1 MQLGKMKVN
10 IEFVGA
16 EKLHEA
22 IDDVKKKAEELEQAI
37 QRLNEIKLEL
47 KTQIADA
54 LEKPTTVA
62 IGDEYEEDRRKF
74 PHETY
79 ADYIDRLRANQ

>member
-37 QRLNEIKLEL
+37 QRLNEIELEL
-47 KTQIADA
+47 KTRIADA

-62 IGDEYEEDRRKF
+62 IGDEHEGYRRKF

>member
-1 MQLGKMKVN
+1 MQPGKMKVN

-37 QRLNEIKLEL
+37 QQLNEIELEL
-47 KTQIADA
+47 KTRIADA
-54 LEKPTTVA
+54 SEKPTTVA
-62 IGDEYEEDRRKF
+62 IGDE
-74 PHETY
+74 HES
-79 ADYIDRLRANQ
+79 RLIK